1 MPTRR
6 LVLMRHAKS
15 SWDGPISDHDRPLNE
30 RGKRDAPRIA
40 EALKHL
46 SVIPDLVLHSSARRT
61 TETWEL
67 MAPVF
72 SETIP
77 AYSLET
83 LYLAGLDEIDKSL
96 QTVSPE
102 YDCMLVIGHNPGWEM
117 SVSRL
122 ARQPISLTTANAA
135 ILLAPDSFQWSDGLL
150 GRDRWEMEHL
160 LRPKELDG
168 IVPL

>member
-1 MPTRR
+1 MATRR

-46 SVIPDLVLHSSARRT
+46 SVVPDLVLHSSARRT

-72 SETIP
+72 PKTIP
-77 AYSLET
+77 FYSLES
-83 LYLAGLDEIDKSL
+83 LYLAGLDKIDKTV

-102 YDCMLVIGHNPGWEM
+102 LECILVIGHNPGWEM
-117 SVSRL
+117 AVSRL
-122 ARQPISLTTANAA
+122 ARQSISLTTANAA
-135 ILLAPDSFQWSDGLL
+135 IFGAPDSFRWDNGLL
-150 GRDRWEMEHL
+150 GLNRWKMEHL
-160 LRPKELDG
+160 LRPKELNNAF
-168 IVPL
+168 PF

>member
-15 SWDGPISDHDRPLNE
+15 SWDGPFSDHDRPLNE

-40 EALKHL
+40 EALNHL

-72 SETIP
+72 TETIP
-77 AYSLET
+77 AHSLET
-83 LYLAGLDEIDKSL
+83 FYLAGLDEINKAI
-96 QTVSPE
+96 QTVSP
-102 YDCMLVIGHNPGWEM
+102 DCQCILVIGHNPGWEM
-117 SVSRL
+117 AVSRL
-122 ARQPISLTTANAA
+122 ARKPTSLTTANAA
-135 ILLAPDSFQWSDGLL
+135 TLTAPKSFQWSDGLL
-150 GRDRWEMEHL
+150 GPDPWELVRL

-168 IVPL
+168 IRPA